1 MSYFCCKSECAIVI
15 GGRRRSPEEEY
26 RSVASSQRSTR
37 TKRRKRKKNTT
48 ARKKLRSGVQRKLV
62 DKVENNFR
70 SVGTRRRSPDW
81 TGATE
86 RRLAE
91 TQTATTKEHGAQTVD
106 PAAAEAT
113 VRRAVQRSLS
123 KLYRIYVQQRR
134 NYIFS
139 CTLHDCW
146 RVHVHRDRR

>member
-15 GGRRRSPEEEY
+15 GGRRRSPEKEY
-26 RSVASSQRSTR
+26 RSVASSRQSTR
-37 TKRRKRKKNTT
+37 TKRRKRKKSTT
-48 ARKKLRSGVQRKLV
+48 ARKKQRSGVQRKLV

-70 SVGTRRRSPDW
+70 SDGTRRRSPDW

-91 TQTATTKEHGAQTVD
+91 TQTTTTEEHGAQTVD

-113 VRRAVQRSLS
+113 VCRAVQRPLS
-123 KLYRIYVQQRR
+123 KLYRIYVQQCR

-139 CTLHDCW
+139 STLHDCW
-146 RVHVHRDRR
+146 